1 MFLLY
6 LKRAKS
12 PAFQQPE
19 KVKIKRMKLLRS
31 VYWTS
36 LSWRIPC
43 CALAILGVDILAA
56 QHLYAAEVT
65 IALPTKSFQMI
76 IFPLAQE
83 RGYMKEEGIDL
94 KVTFM
99 EPTPSIQALVADSIQ
114 LTGSGGSALVAIARG
129 NIPAKVVLAVNDR
142 VHQWILS
149 RPNITSINDLKGKKI
164 ATTGVASIS
173 TFMFKN
179 LLPKYGIDGN
189 KDVVFVDPGVGNQ
202 AAALMSGAVDA
213 AIVSVEQRYAG
224 VDNGMKEL
232 MYLGN
237 EVKNSWGTS
246 AASEKFMKEQPRLM
260 AGFTRA
266 TLKALRL
273 IKRDREGTIAAFTK
287 FSGLPLASAT
297 RLYDDLIGTFTAN
310 GAVDIDTQKNDLGVI
325 RQVLDAKETLAPA
338 RAFDFSFA
346 LEADR
351 QLTKIGWMP

>member
-1 MFLLY
+1 MFVSEKTRL
-6 LKRAKS
+6 RVS
-12 PAFQQPE
+12 PTVAWVTVWVSMLCSSMTPM
-19 KVKIKRMKLLRS
+19 VHS
-31 VYWTS
+31 VS
-36 LSWRIPC
+36 
-43 CALAILGVDILAA
+43 
-56 QHLYAAEVT
+56 AAEVT
-65 IALPTKSFQMI
+65 IALPAKSFQQI

-94 KVTFM
+94 KITFM

-114 LTGSGGSALVAIARG
+114 LTGAGGSALVAIARG
-129 NIPAKVVLAVNDR
+129 NIPVKVVLAVNDR

-149 RPNITSINDLKGKKI
+149 RPNITSIKELKGKKI

-179 LLPKYGIDGN
+179 LLPKYGLDGS
-189 KDVVFVDPGVGNQ
+189 KDVFFVDPGVGNQ
-202 AAALMSGAVDA
+202 AVALMSGAVDA

-237 EVKNSWGTS
+237 EVKNSWGTT
-246 AASEKFMKEQPRLM
+246 AASEKFMKEQPKVM

-273 IKRDREGTIAAFTK
+273 IKRDRDGTIAAFTK
-287 FSGLPLASAT
+287 FSGLPQATVT

-310 GAVDIDTQKNDLGVI
+310 GAVDEETQKNDLAVI
-325 RQVLDAKETLAPA
+325 RQVLDSKESLAPA

-346 LEADR
+346 LDADR
-351 QLTKIGWMP
+351 QLTKAGWKP

>member
-1 MFLLY
+1 MHKSEATDDEVFLINRY
-6 LKRAKS
+6 L
-12 PAFQQPE
+12 
-19 KVKIKRMKLLRS
+19 L
-31 VYWTS
+31 S
-36 LSWRIPC
+36 LALILF
-43 CALAILGVDILAA
+43 ALAFSLLQKASG
-56 QHLYAAEVT
+56 AEVT
-65 IALPTKSFQMI
+65 IALPTKSFQQI
-76 IFPLAQE
+76 IFPLALE

-114 LTGSGGSALVAIARG
+114 LTASGGSALVAIARG

-149 RPNITSINDLKGKKI
+149 RPNITNIKDLKGKKI
-164 ATTGVASIS
+164 ATTGVASVS

-179 LLPKYGIDGN
+179 ILPKYGLDG
-189 KDVVFVDPGVGNQ
+189 KDVVFTDPGVGNQ
-202 AAALMSGAVDA
+202 AVALMSGAVDA

-224 VDNGMKEL
+224 IDNGIKEL

-246 AASEKFMKEQPRLM
+246 AASDKFMKEQPKLM

-273 IKRDREGTIAAFTK
+273 IRKDRDGTIAAFGK
-287 FSGLPLASAT
+287 FSGLPAATVT

-310 GAVDIDTQKNDLGVI
+310 GAVDEDTQKNDLAVI

-351 QLTKIGWMP
+351 QLNKSGWKP

>member
-1 MFLLY
+1 LKDVHKSEATDDEVFLINRY
-6 LKRAKS
+6 L
-12 PAFQQPE
+12 
-19 KVKIKRMKLLRS
+19 L
-31 VYWTS
+31 S
-36 LSWRIPC
+36 LALILF
-43 CALAILGVDILAA
+43 ALAFSLLQKASG
-56 QHLYAAEVT
+56 AEVI
-65 IALPTKSFQMI
+65 IALPTKSFQQI
-76 IFPLAQE
+76 IFPLALE

-114 LTGSGGSALVAIARG
+114 LTASGGSALVAIARG

-149 RPNITSINDLKGKKI
+149 RPNITNIKDLKGKKI
-164 ATTGVASIS
+164 ATTGVASVS

-179 LLPKYGIDGN
+179 ILPKYGLDG
-189 KDVVFVDPGVGNQ
+189 KDVVFTDSGVGNQ
-202 AAALMSGAVDA
+202 AVALMSGAVDA

-224 VDNGMKEL
+224 IDNGIKEL

-246 AASEKFMKEQPRLM
+246 AASDKFMKEQPKLM

-273 IKRDREGTIAAFTK
+273 IRKDRDGTIAAFGK
-287 FSGLPLASAT
+287 FSGLPAATVT

-310 GAVDIDTQKNDLGVI
+310 GAVDEDTQKNDLAVI

-351 QLTKIGWMP
+351 QLNKSGWKP

>member
-1 MFLLY
+1 MMDIDSRQRKSFKVILTITLL
-6 LKRAKS
+6 
-12 PAFQQPE
+12 
-19 KVKIKRMKLLRS
+19 S
-31 VYWTS
+31 V
-36 LSWRIPC
+36 I
-43 CALAILGVDILAA
+43 AA
-56 QHLYAAEVT
+56 GSSTHAQSARLAEVT

-99 EPTPSIQALVADSIQ
+99 EPTPSIQAMVADSIQ

-129 NIPAKVVLAVNDR
+129 NVPVKVVLAVNDR

-149 RPNITSINDLKGKKI
+149 RPNITSIKDLKGTKI
-164 ATTGVASIS
+164 ATTGVASVA

-179 LLPKYGIDGN
+179 LLPKYGIDGT
-189 KDVVFVDPGVGNQ
+189 KDVTFTDPGVGNQ
-202 AAALMSGAVDA
+202 AAALISGAVDA

-246 AASEKFMKEQPRLM
+246 AASEKFMKEQPKLM
-260 AGFTRA
+260 AGFMRA

-273 IKRDREGTIAAFTK
+273 IRRDRRGTIAAFAK
-287 FSGLPLASAT
+287 FSGLPAATAT
-297 RLYDDLIGTFTAN
+297 RLYDDLIGTFTPN
-310 GAVDIDTQKNDLGVI
+310 GAVDLDTQKNDVEVI
-325 RQVLDAKETLAPA
+325 RQVLDAKEALTPA
-338 RAFDFSFA
+338 RAFDFSAA
-346 LEADR
+346 LEADA
-351 QLTKIGWMP
+351 QLNKMGWKP

>member
-1 MFLLY
+1 MT
-6 LKRAKS
+6 
-12 PAFQQPE
+12 E
-19 KVKIKRMKLLRS
+19 LRS
-31 VYWTS
+31 LCRSIFLTS
-36 LSWRIPC
+36 RRNAGIIVA
-43 CALAILGVDILAA
+43 ALGFIFSSEPKAP
-56 QHLYAAEVT
+56 AAEVT

-83 RGYMKEEGIDL
+83 RGYMKEEGVDL

-99 EPTPSIQALVADSIQ
+99 EPTPSIQAMVADSIQ

-129 NIPAKVVLAVNDR
+129 NVPVKVVLAVNDR

-149 RPNITSINDLKGKKI
+149 RPNITSIKDLKGKKI
-164 ATTGVASIS
+164 ATTGVASVA

-179 LLPKYGIDGN
+179 LLPKYGIDGT
-189 KDVVFVDPGVGNQ
+189 KDVVFTDPGVGNQ

-246 AASEKFMKEQPRLM
+246 AASEKFMKEQPKLM
-260 AGFTRA
+260 AGFMRA

-273 IKRDREGTIAAFTK
+273 IRRDRQGTIAAFAK
-287 FSGLPLASAT
+287 FSGLPAATAT
-297 RLYDDLIGTFTAN
+297 RLYDDLIGTFTPN
-310 GAVDIDTQKNDLGVI
+310 GAVDLDTQKNDLEVI
-325 RQVLDAKETLAPA
+325 RQVVDAKEPLPPG
-338 RAFDFSFA
+338 RAFDFGAA
-346 LEADR
+346 LEADA
-351 QLTKIGWMP
+351 QLNKIGWKP